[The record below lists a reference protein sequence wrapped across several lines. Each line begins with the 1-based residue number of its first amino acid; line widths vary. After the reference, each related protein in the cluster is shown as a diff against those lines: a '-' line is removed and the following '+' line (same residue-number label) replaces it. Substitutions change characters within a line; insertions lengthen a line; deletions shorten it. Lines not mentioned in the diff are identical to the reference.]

1 MSLAPAVIRSTR
13 DGVDGWLDLNTRRW
27 LPRMAGAD
35 DDAAAA
41 ATKEAADKAAADA
54 KTAADAQAAKDKTD
68 ADAAASKKADEDKLG
83 EGGKAALEAERTA
96 RKAAEKAAKAA
107 QDKLDKIETDKLSDA
122 DKAKKAADDATKL
135 ANDAIAQLR
144 EAKLLVALG
153 DHNLTGAKAK
163 AAAKLIEGVEY
174 DDDTNEPTNLEAVI
188 TSATETYGE
197 DIFKGATPKPKAPG
211 IDGGSGNEDRDGPK
225 LTADELAMAKSF
237 GLTPEQYE
245 ANKSGQPAVPT
256 PTT

>member
-1 MSLAPAVIRSTR
+1 MSLTPAVIRQAR
-13 DGVDGWLDLNTRRW
+13 DGVDGWLDTETDRW

-41 ATKEAADKAAADA
+41 AAKAAADTAAADA
-54 KTAADAQAAKDKTD
+54 KTAADAQAAKDKAD
-68 ADAAASKKADEDKLG
+68 ADAAAAKKSEDDKLG
-83 EGGKAALEAERTA
+83 EGGKAALDAERTA
-96 RKAAEKAAKAA
+96 RKAADKRASDAEK
-107 QDKLDKIETDKLSDA
+107 KLQAIEDAKLSDA
-122 DKAKKAADDATKL
+122 DKAKKEADDAKN
-135 ANDAIAQLR
+135 AAAKAVEQLR

-174 DDDTNEPTNLEAVI
+174 ADTTNEPTNLEAVI

-237 GLTPEQYE
+237 GITPEQYE
-245 ANKSGQPAVPT
+245 ANKSTQPPVPT

>member
-1 MSLAPAVIRSTR
+1 MSLTPAVIRSTR

-41 ATKEAADKAAADA
+41 AAKEAADKAAADA
-54 KTAADAQAAKDKTD
+54 KTAADAQAAKDKAD
-68 ADAAASKKADEDKLG
+68 ADKKAEEDKLG
-83 EGGKAALEAERTA
+83 EGGKAALDAERAA
-96 RKAAEKAAKAA
+96 RKAADKRAADAEK
-107 QDKLDKIETDKLSDA
+107 KLQAIEDAKLSDA
-122 DKAKKAADDATKL
+122 EKAKKEADDAKS
-135 ANDAIAQLR
+135 AAAKAVEQLR

-174 DDDTNEPTNLEAVI
+174 DDDTNEPTNLEAVL

-197 DIFKGATPKPKAPG
+197 DMFKGATPKPKPPG
-211 IDGGSGNEDRDGPK
+211 INGGEGNEDREGPK
-225 LTADELAMAKSF
+225 LTAEELAMAKSF
-237 GLTPEQYE
+237 GMTPEQYAE
-245 ANKSGQPAVPT
+245 NKSTQPPVPT